1 MTQIILD
8 KFYRKQINIG
18 KFINFCHKFKFSNS
32 MSLQTDDV
40 NLSCFKPRL

>member
-18 KFINFCHKFKFSNS
+18 KFINFWHKFKFSNS
-32 MSLQTDDV
+32 MSLKTDDV